1 MTDVHLY
8 YILKFV
14 FACIYILCGCVCF
27 HSQIEDGEIF
37 ATINQKDGMVRFHDN
52 PEKYNSAAMLLE
64 LDKEVSLSCLSQAC
78 ACVCMCVCI
87 CVCVCVFC
95 LCKVSEG
102 NVFTFVKIDCKS
114 ALLITFGVSCHLY
127 LFFSF
132 ILRDVFGSNT
142 LRARQVSLT
151 CGLNQLILSRAN
163 IGQLHFLHP
172 YPQFSPVP

>member
-87 CVCVCVFC
+87 YVCVCVCVFFAC
-95 LCKVSEG
+95 VRFLKEM
-102 NVFTFVKIDCKS
+102 
-114 ALLITFGVSCHLY
+114 
-127 LFFSF
+127 
-132 ILRDVFGSNT
+132 
-142 LRARQVSLT
+142 SLHS
-151 CGLNQLILSRAN
+151 LK
-163 IGQLHFLHP
+163 
-172 YPQFSPVP
+172 